1 MLQLDLEYGQLKDF
15 ISHEETTQ
23 KAEYEYEK
31 YRVII
36 NKNLEKIKK
45 GCDTMQIDIT
55 KLNQN
60 IEDVI
65 EIRENVTFPETYFE
79 KSEIQNIIKA
89 EVSGQIKLDEERDI
103 QVNLVLTGEMIL
115 QDSISLEDINYPFS
129 IEIDEKIEK
138 NTENFE
144 NTLDILDI
152 LWQNIV
158 LEVPLRFTN
167 VNDYSKF
174 KGEGWK
180 LLSEE
185 EVKTSN
191 NPFEDL
197 KSMFGKE

>member
-1 MLQLDLEYGQLKDF
+1 M
-15 ISHEETTQ
+15 I
-23 KAEYEYEK
+23 
-31 YRVII
+31 
-36 NKNLEKIKK
+36 
-45 GCDTMQIDIT
+45 IDIT

-60 IEDVI
+60 IVDFI
-65 EIRENVTFPETYFE
+65 EVNEIAHFPESYYLDN
-79 KSEIQNIIKA
+79 EIKNIEDFKI
-89 EVSGQIKLDEERDI
+89 EGIIELDEERDI
-103 QVNLVLTGEMIL
+103 VLKLGGKGTMTL
-115 QDSISLEDINYPFS
+115 LDSISLEDIKYPFTL
-129 IEIDEKIEK
+129 EIDEKIEK
-138 NTENFE
+138 NSENFE

-167 VNDYSKF
+167 VEDYSKF

-185 EVKTSN
+185 EVQTSN

>member
-1 MLQLDLEYGQLKDF
+1 MK
-15 ISHEETTQ
+15 
-23 KAEYEYEK
+23 
-31 YRVII
+31 
-36 NKNLEKIKK
+36 
-45 GCDTMQIDIT
+45 IDIT
-55 KLNQN
+55 ELNQN
-60 IEDVI
+60 IKDEVVVDLDVSFN
-65 EIRENVTFPETYFE
+65 EEQLVD
-79 KSEIQNIIKA
+79 SEIKNLKNVHLAGTI
-89 EVSGQIKLDEERDI
+89 SLDEERDAYL
-103 QVNLVLTGEMIL
+103 NGTLTGEMIL
-115 QDSISLEDINYPFS
+115 EDSISLDEVEYPFS

-138 NTENFE
+138 NEENFE
-144 NTLDILDI
+144 NTLDILDV

-185 EVKTSN
+185 DVKTSN